1 MYYNYNDNELLYLAK
16 EGIEKGKELL
26 YYKYE
31 KMINMMYFKGFK
43 SDYSFWDFKQECLL
57 LLNKVIY
64 SYNNEMDVSFYL
76 YFNVCLKRLFSKM
89 YRKNDIRL
97 KESQTIYADI
107 DSFKAYD
114 YNQLRNIINR
124 TFSSEEP
131 LVKLVLHKCYFE
143 KMTIRQFCRN
153 YQENYYKIYYIY
165 QKIKAK
171 IEKIL
176 TN

>member
-16 EGIEKGKELL
+16 EGIEKGKECL

-31 KMINMMYFKGFK
+31 KMINMMYFNSFK
-43 SDYSFWDFKQECLL
+43 RDFSFWDFKQECLL
-57 LLNKVIY
+57 LLNKVIN
-64 SYNNEMDVSFYL
+64 SYNEEMNVSFYF
-76 YFNVCLKRLFSKM
+76 YYNACLKRLFSKM
-89 YRKNDIRL
+89 YKSNDIRL
-97 KESQTIYADI
+97 KESQTIYTDV
-107 DSFKAYD
+107 DSFKD
-114 YNQLRNIINR
+114 YKNNQMRNIINR
-124 TFSSEEP
+124 TFSKEEP
-131 LVKLVLHKCYFE
+131 IVRLVLNKCYYE
-143 KMTIRQFCRN
+143 KMTIRQFCRD